1 MDENKNNTYCTND
14 CTYCADDYS
23 TYCTDDCDDDNNIYE
38 NDDCLG
44 E

>member
-1 MDENKNNTYCTND
+1 MNENKNNTYC
-14 CTYCADDYS
+14 ADDY
-23 TYCTDDCDDDNNIYE
+23 TYYADDCDDDENIYD

>member
-1 MDENKNNTYCTND
+1 MNENKNNTYC
-14 CTYCADDYS
+14 A
-23 TYCTDDCDDDNNIYE
+23 DDCDDDNNIYD